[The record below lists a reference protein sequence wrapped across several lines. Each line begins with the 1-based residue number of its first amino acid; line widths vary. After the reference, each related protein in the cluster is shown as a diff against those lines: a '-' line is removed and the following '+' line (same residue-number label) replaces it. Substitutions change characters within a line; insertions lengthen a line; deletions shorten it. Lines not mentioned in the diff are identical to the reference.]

1 MEKRVLRYAALIVG
15 GLATIGALFKQAP
28 PNDGVLSAV
37 GKLGFKFEV
46 VAFDIWSDG
55 QGKNEAWVMASD
67 GLHSIDLATGKAGP
81 AIKIDGVKGPVRD
94 IAILPAM

>member
-1 MEKRVLRYAALIVG
+1 ML
-15 GLATIGALFKQAP
+15 GAI
-28 PNDGVLSAV
+28 
-37 GKLGFKFEV
+37 GKLGIKPNS

-67 GLHSIDLATGKAGP
+67 GLHSLDLATGKAGP
-81 AIKIDGVKGPVRD
+81 AIKIDGVKGQVRD